1 MKTYEVSTR
10 VRWTGERTGLVE
22 LDGKSPLHI
31 SAPPELKGRPGE
43 WTPEDLFV
51 EALESCLML
60 TFASLCEGSDL
71 TLLVYESEAV
81 GYLVKGPHGFAF
93 ERVEIAPRIEVR
105 GSEDLARQLLQQAK
119 ELCMV
124 GRSVACEVV
133 VQGGFF
139 VRD

>member
-1 MKTYEVSTR
+1 MKTFEVPTR

-22 LDGKSPLHI
+22 LQGKSPLHV

-60 TFASLCEGSDL
+60 TYASLCETSAL
-71 TLLVYESEAV
+71 KLVAYESQAV
-81 GYLVKGPHGFAF
+81 GFLVKGSHGFSF
-93 ERVEIAPRIEVR
+93 DRVEISPRVEVE
-105 GSEDLARQLLQQAK
+105 GSQDLALELLQQAK

-124 GRSVACEVV
+124 GRSVACQVV
-133 VQGGFF
+133 VQAEI
-139 VRD
+139 VART